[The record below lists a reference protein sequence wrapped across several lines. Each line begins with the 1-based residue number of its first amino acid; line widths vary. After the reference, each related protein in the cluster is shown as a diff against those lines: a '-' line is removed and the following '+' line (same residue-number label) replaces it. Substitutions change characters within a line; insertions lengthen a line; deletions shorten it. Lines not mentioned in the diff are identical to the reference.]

1 MNKVYLLIGGNL
13 GDRLVNMLNAIRL
26 IEIQCGR
33 IIKKSSI
40 YETEAWGFTDQ
51 PLFYNQALL
60 LETHLD
66 AENLMQQFIEIELAL
81 GRKRDIPLGPRSID
95 IDIIYFNE
103 DVIALPNITIPHP
116 RMEKRN
122 FVLAPLSEI
131 APQYIHPI
139 LKLSNAQLLEDCE
152 DKSHVNKKNND

>member
-33 IIKKSSI
+33 ILEKSSI
-40 YETEAWGFTDQ
+40 YETEAWGLTDQ

-60 LETHLD
+60 LGTNLSALD
-66 AENLMQQFIEIELAL
+66 LMQQLIEIELSL

-103 DVIALPNITIPHP
+103 DIVALPNLIIPHP
-116 RMEKRN
+116 RMSKRN
-122 FVLAPLSEI
+122 FVLAPLNEM
-131 APQYIHPI
+131 APQFIHPI
-139 LKLSNAQLLEDCE
+139 LKQSNAQLLKDCE

>member
-1 MNKVYLLIGGNL
+1 MNNVYLLIGGNMGERMANL
-13 GDRLVNMLNAIRL
+13 ATARNRINID
-26 IEIQCGR
+26 CGR
-33 IIKKSSI
+33 ITASSSI
-40 YETEAWGFTDQ
+40 YETEAWGFKEQ
-51 PLFYNQALL
+51 PAFLNQALAIETS
-60 LETHLD
+60 LE
-66 AENLMQQFIEIELAL
+66 AEKFMEEILKIEMAL
-81 GRKRDIPLGPRSID
+81 GRKREIPLGPRIID

-122 FVLAPLSEI
+122 FVLAPLSEM

>member
-33 IIKKSSI
+33 IIEKSSI

-51 PLFYNQALL
+51 PVFYNQALL

-66 AENLMQQFIEIELAL
+66 AQNLMQQFIDIELAL

-122 FVLAPLSEI
+122 FVLTPLSEI

-139 LKLSNAQLLEDCE
+139 LKLSNVQLLKDCE

>member
-33 IIKKSSI
+33 IIEKSSI

-51 PLFYNQALL
+51 PVFYNQALL

-66 AENLMQQFIEIELAL
+66 AQNLMQQFIDIELAL

-95 IDIIYFNE
+95 IDIIKIDVDVQFFNFSISHTKKLELFSYGYNYAKSYFE
-103 DVIALPNITIPHP
+103 HKI
-116 RMEKRN
+116 
-122 FVLAPLSEI
+122 
-131 APQYIHPI
+131 
-139 LKLSNAQLLEDCE
+139 LEDTILIR
-152 DKSHVNKKNND
+152 DY